1 MRSQFIVV
9 LVSILAA
16 ACSYQN
22 VLHNANNLF
31 LRGESARLS
40 GRDSLASERYTEVVR
55 KTGEALRD
63 RPQGEWANEA
73 LVLHGRA
80 RLRLGELRE
89 AQAALADAVRLNSP
103 ESDEARVYLA
113 AVKAEIGDASSALAG
128 VNRALSGT
136 LGDLPRYEAHF
147 LRGRL
152 LLERGMFEQAGWDLD
167 RASEAGFGMKADAD
181 LEVLRWSIVHR
192 QEKRARDAVH
202 VLLENPRAGGRTET
216 IKRLVDQ
223 AAEVWGPEKVA
234 SMLEGVNGSE
244 WDRVA
249 RGKMA
254 LARARML
261 SEAGDTSAA
270 RIQATDVAS
279 GLGGQSVDAR
289 ILLAQWQFQRARDL
303 DTVYGVR
310 VLLLPVGRDGRAAAQ
325 VESINIME
333 SLTEVGHEQ
342 PLAFFAAAELARD
355 GLGADYVARGL
366 FIAYAAAAPY
376 EPWAQ
381 KALLAAL
388 NISPDPADRAWIK
401 ERLETNPNSPYV
413 LAASGGPSAGY
424 QQLEEELDLR
434 LRALTQR

>member
-1 MRSQFIVV
+1 MRSKFIVV
-9 LVSILAA
+9 FVSVMAA

-31 LRGESARLS
+31 FRGESARLA
-40 GRDSLASERYTEVVR
+40 GRDSLASERYNEVVT

-63 RPQGEWANEA
+63 RPQSEWANKA

-89 AQAALADAVRLNSP
+89 AQAALTDAVRLNPP

-113 AVKAEIGDASSALAG
+113 AVKAEIGDVRSALEG

-136 LGDLPRYEAHF
+136 LEDLPRFEAHF

-152 LLERGMFEQAGWDLD
+152 LLEQGMFEQAGWDLD
-167 RASEAGFGMKADAD
+167 RASEAGLGMRAEAD

-192 QEKRARDAVH
+192 EEQRASDALD
-202 VLLENPRAGGRTET
+202 VLMENPRAGGRTET
-216 IKRLVDQ
+216 MGRLVDK
-223 AAEVWGPEKVA
+223 AADTWGQEKVA

-261 SEAGDTSAA
+261 SEAGDTSSA

-279 GLGGQSVDAR
+279 GIGRPSVDAR
-289 ILLAQWQFQRARDL
+289 LLLAKWQLQQARDL

-310 VLLLPVGRDGRAAAQ
+310 VLLLPVGRDGRAAEQ

-333 SLTEVGHEQ
+333 SLTDLGYEQ
-342 PLAFFAAAELARD
+342 PLGFFAAAELARD
-355 GLGADYVARGL
+355 RLGADYVARGL
-366 FIAYAAAAPY
+366 FIAYASAAPY
-376 EPWAQ
+376 EPWAP

-388 NISPDPADRAWIK
+388 NITPEPADRAWLK
-401 ERLETNPNSPYV
+401 ERLEANPNSPYV

>member
-192 QEKRARDAVH
+192 EEQSARDAID
-202 VLLENPRAGGRTET
+202 VLMGNPRAGGRMET
-216 IKRLVDQ
+216 MGRLVNQ
-223 AAEVWGPEKVA
+223 AAEIWGKEQVA
-234 SMLEGVNGSE
+234 YMLEGVDGSE

-249 RGKMA
+249 RGRMA
-254 LARARML
+254 LVRARML

-270 RIQATDVAS
+270 RTQATDVAS

-289 ILLAQWQFQRARDL
+289 ILLAQWQLQRARDL

-413 LAASGGPSAGY
+413 LAASGGSSAGY

>member
-113 AVKAEIGDASSALAG
+113 AVKAEIGDVSSAIAG

-136 LGDLPRYEAHF
+136 LEDLPRFEAHF

-152 LLERGMFEQAGWDLD
+152 LLERGMFQQAGWDLD
-167 RASEAGFGMKADAD
+167 RASEAGLGMRAEAD

-192 QEKRARDAVH
+192 EEQSARDAIG
-202 VLLENPRAGGRTET
+202 VLMGNPRAGGRMET
-216 IKRLVDQ
+216 
-223 AAEVWGPEKVA
+223 
-234 SMLEGVNGSE
+234 M
-244 WDRVA
+244 
-249 RGKMA
+249 
-254 LARARML
+254 
-261 SEAGDTSAA
+261 
-270 RIQATDVAS
+270 
-279 GLGGQSVDAR
+279 
-289 ILLAQWQFQRARDL
+289 
-303 DTVYGVR
+303 
-310 VLLLPVGRDGRAAAQ
+310 
-325 VESINIME
+325 
-333 SLTEVGHEQ
+333 
-342 PLAFFAAAELARD
+342 
-355 GLGADYVARGL
+355 
-366 FIAYAAAAPY
+366 
-376 EPWAQ
+376 
-381 KALLAAL
+381 
-388 NISPDPADRAWIK
+388 
-401 ERLETNPNSPYV
+401 
-413 LAASGGPSAGY
+413 
-424 QQLEEELDLR
+424 
-434 LRALTQR
+434 

>member
-113 AVKAEIGDASSALAG
+113 AVKAEIGDVSSALAG

-136 LGDLPRYEAHF
+136 LEDLPRFEAHF

-152 LLERGMFEQAGWDLD
+152 LLERGMFQQAGWDLD
-167 RASEAGFGMKADAD
+167 RASEAGLGMRAEAD

-192 QEKRARDAVH
+192 EEQSARDAIG
-202 VLLENPRAGGRTET
+202 VLMGNPRAGGRMET
-216 IKRLVDQ
+216 MGRLVNQ
-223 AAEVWGPEKVA
+223 AAEIWGKEQVA
-234 SMLEGVNGSE
+234 YMLEGVDGSE

-249 RGKMA
+249 RGRMA
-254 LARARML
+254 LVRARML

-270 RIQATDVAS
+270 RTQATDVAS
-279 GLGGQSVDAR
+279 GLGRPSVDAR
-289 ILLAQWQFQRARDL
+289 LLLAQWQLQRARDL
-303 DTVYGVR
+303 ETVYGVR
-310 VLLLPVGRDGRAAAQ
+310 VLLLPVGRDSRAGAQ
-325 VESINIME
+325 VEAIDMME
-333 SLTEVGHEQ
+333 SLTDLGYEQ

-355 GLGADYVARGL
+355 RLGAEYVARGL

-376 EPWAQ
+376 EPWSQ

-388 NISPDPADRAWIK
+388 NITPDPADRAWLK